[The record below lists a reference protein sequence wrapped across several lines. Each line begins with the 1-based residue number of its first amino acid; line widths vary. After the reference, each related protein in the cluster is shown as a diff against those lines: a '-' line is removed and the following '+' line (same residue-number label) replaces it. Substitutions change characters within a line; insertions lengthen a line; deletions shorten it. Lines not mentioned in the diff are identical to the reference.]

1 MPVTMRDVA
10 QKAGVSIKTV
20 SRVINEQGEISEE
33 TRARILAVIQE
44 LGYRPNPVVRGSV
57 TQPTK
62 SIGIVIADI
71 TNPYFAMV
79 VRGAQDMAR
88 YRDYHVLLCN
98 TYESQQEELR
108 TLQSLAGQGVDD
120 MIMFPGFY
128 TGNNLEIFAEQF
140 RPIVLVNHRFEHPNV
155 GLVLTKNYEG
165 AQMAVDYLIDKGHRH
180 IGMLAGR
187 ELSTKHGQRV
197 RGYCDTL
204 IARGLPVVE
213 KYILGGPST
222 LEKGYEN
229 ALKLLTK
236 APEITAIFAYNDLVA
251 LGAIKACRELGR
263 RVPED
268 CAVIGFDDTVF
279 AALVT
284 PPLTTIRLDKYGTGR
299 EAMGRLFDMLDA
311 PDATFAPIELDVE
324 LVGRE
329 SA

>member
-1 MPVTMRDVA
+1 MPVTLRDVA

-20 SRVINEQGEISEE
+20 SRVINEEEEISAE
-33 TRARILAVIQE
+33 TRARILAVMQE
-44 LGYRPNPVVRGSV
+44 LGYRPNIGEQRLAA
-57 TQPTK
+57 QRTK
-62 SIGIVIADI
+62 TIGIVIADI

-108 TLQSLAGQGVDD
+108 TLQSLAEQGVDG

-140 RPIVLVNHRFEHPNV
+140 RPIVLVNHRFEHPSV
-155 GLVLTKNYEG
+155 SLVLTNNYEG
-165 AQMAVDYLIDKGHRH
+165 AQMAVDYLIGKGHRQ

-187 ELSTKHGQRV
+187 ELSTQRGQRV

-204 IARGLPVVE
+204 MTHGLPVVE
-213 KYILGGPST
+213 KYILGGPPT
-222 LEKGYEN
+222 LESGYAN

-236 APEITAIFAYNDLVA
+236 APEITALFAYNDLMA
-251 LGAIKACRELGR
+251 LGAIKACREIGR

-279 AALVT
+279 ASLVT

-299 EAMGRLFDMLDA
+299 AAMARLFDMLEA
-311 PDATFAPIELDVE
+311 PDATFDPIVLDVE
-324 LVGRE
+324 LVVRE